1 MVWLAFVSF
10 LLVPVPMALGRHRTW
25 CWRTIT
31 QAWVR
36 SDVGSRPS
44 RVHCIGP
51 FYQGSPDLPWEPER
65 LEPTKRITVGPW
77 TRPKATNTMVSDT
90 SVEPTFNVFLDK
102 MAHPNAVDLVRS
114 IKSFLQWY
122 NRNQP
127 PVDLGSQKV
136 QQFLQQMEASVRK
149 HPLWREGK
157 PEDVEAA
164 MEGLEKYVMI
174 KLYDLCFGVSADDK
188 ERDALLSAKI
198 GALDFVKPSNLEI
211 PPRHWDESSW
221 VLAQKELQNVNQYK
235 APGDKLICVM
245 NCCRV
250 ISNVLAS
257 SSSDQS
263 PPGADEFFPLL
274 VYTIIRANPPRL
286 ESNLQFVSRFRKADR
301 LVSETAYFFTHFVS
315 ATSFLETLDATSLVG
330 VDPAAFLRSMHRAG
344 FPVSEDALVSAED
357 GGLEKLQA
365 EEGQVEH
372 SGTTKEDATPFSRLL
387 PSVEELLCRGQHL
400 VTVAE
405 QNGTLSHYQYL
416 YARPEDLRVGDVGP
430 LLEVYKETVL
440 QHECLCRAY
449 QEMRDSHGQASQG
462 KAWHPD
468 QTGNEGHPHARAQPA
483 SGNVPGEVAWIDPH
497 GEELADAL
505 SPLQVGFDRP
515 QDQQHVQECKDSP
528 RGTLSQTSET
538 KTGSSGEGSPHGADE
553 HHHASLI

>member
-1 MVWLAFVSF
+1 MRFADVSF
-10 LLVPVPMALGRHRTW
+10 GF
-25 CWRTIT
+25 
-31 QAWVR
+31 VR
-36 SDVGSRPS
+36 R
-44 RVHCIGP
+44 CI
-51 FYQGSPDLPWEPER
+51 
-65 LEPTKRITVGPW
+65 
-77 TRPKATNTMVSDT
+77 
-90 SVEPTFNVFLDK
+90 
-102 MAHPNAVDLVRS
+102 
-114 IKSFLQWY
+114 SFLQWY

-136 QQFLQQMEASVRK
+136 QQFLQQMEGSIRK
-149 HPLWREGK
+149 HPLWREGT

-164 MEGLEKYVMI
+164 LEGLEKYVMI

-211 PPRHWDESSW
+211 PPRYWDESAW

-344 FPVSEDALVSAED
+344 FPVSEDALVHAEE
-357 GGLEKLQA
+357 GGLEQLQA
-365 EEGQVEH
+365 QEGQMEQPNA
-372 SGTTKEDATPFSRLL
+372 TDQDATLPWKHL
-387 PSVEELLCRGQHL
+387 PSVEELVCRGQDL

-405 QNGTLSHYQYL
+405 QNGTLSQYKYL

-449 QEMRDSHGQASQG
+449 QEMRDTHGRPRPQNAQ
-462 KAWHPD
+462 HPHRTHQED
-468 QTGNEGHPHARAQPA
+468 QPHARTQPGSETVPADVA
-483 SGNVPGEVAWIDPH
+483 SIDPH
-497 GEELADAL
+497 GDELADAL
-505 SPLQVGFDRP
+505 SPLQVGSDRP
-515 QDQQHVQECKDSP
+515 QDQQHTLACKDPP
-528 RGTLSQTSET
+528 RGTSPETSAT
-538 KTGSSGEGSPHGADE
+538 RTSPSRASSPHGADE